1 LLKTIELDD
10 RFGIAHLFLGATYTE
25 QSRFADAQSEL
36 EAALR
41 HSGRSPEIVAQ
52 LGYLF
57 GVSGQVDAARTALE
71 ELRQLALQRYV
82 SPARLAQV
90 HVGLGEGRN
99 ALDRLE
105 EAHAEHAADM
115 AWIGVRPVFAALRS
129 EPRFATLLKQMALPT
144 G

>member
-1 LLKTIELDD
+1 
-10 RFGIAHLFLGATYTE
+10 
-25 QSRFADAQSEL
+25 
-36 EAALR
+36 
-41 HSGRSPEIVAQ
+41 VAQ

-57 GVSGQVDAARTALE
+57 GVSGQIDGARAALE

-90 HVGLGEGRN
+90 HVGLGERRD

-115 AWIGVRPVFAALRS
+115 AWIGVRPVFASLHS
-129 EPRFATLLKQMALPT
+129 EPRFAKLVKQMALPT